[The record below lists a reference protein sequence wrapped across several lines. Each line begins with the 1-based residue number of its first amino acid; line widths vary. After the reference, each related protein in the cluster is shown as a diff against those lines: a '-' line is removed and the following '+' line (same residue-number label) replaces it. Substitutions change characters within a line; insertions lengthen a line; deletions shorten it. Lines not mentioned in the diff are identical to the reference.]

1 MTNYVNAAATKFV
14 STHCAC
20 CGKALV
26 DADSVQAG
34 VGPDCRAMHGRDVP
48 TRPADWHAVREIL
61 ANFGSELGAPDT
73 LVTDETAAVAHRIAN
88 VLVHRFAANF
98 RTARWIPD
106 ALHALGYDKLG
117 ARCAKRARVKLGAV
131 TAPPQGE
138 VRIESRTDSWEWR
151 GRTYT
156 REVLAVTS
164 PRDERFIAAVR
175 ALPGRRWDAD
185 AKVWTVPATERP
197 ALWAAV
203 RGCFAG
209 LPLVSAKGTTTIPA
223 LPAA

>member
-1 MTNYVNAAATKFV
+1 MTYENATATKFLA
-14 STHCAC
+14 THCAC

-48 TRPADWHAVREIL
+48 TRPADWFAVRTIL
-61 ANFGSELGAPDT
+61 ANFGAELGAPEALIT
-73 LVTDETAAVAHRIAN
+73 AETEAVAHAVAN

-106 ALHALGYDKLG
+106 ALHALGYDKLA

-131 TAPPQGE
+131 TAPAAPTE
-138 VRIESRTDSWEWR
+138 IRIESRTDSWDFR
-151 GRTYT
+151 GKRYS

-164 PRDERFIAAVR
+164 PRDERFIQAVR
-175 ALPGRRWDAD
+175 AVPGRRWDAE
-185 AKVWTVPATERP
+185 ARVWTVPADQRP
-197 ALWAAV
+197 ALWSAIKT
-203 RGCFAG
+203 CFAG

-223 LPAA
+223 A